1 MRAKYLLKK
10 EDREEQSMKKYLENA
25 TWIWSNPNPKED
37 EYSEFV
43 DQFIYESGNVVLQ
56 ISADS
61 NYAAY
66 INGKLAAWGQYADFP
81 YDKVY
86 DQVDVTAFCQKG
98 DNRIAIIVWYY
109 GLSSIFTYYPGKAG
123 LLYSLV
129 CDDTVLCESSERT
142 LSRKSVAYM
151 NHRKHMITPQ
161 IGYGY
166 GYDFT
171 KEDDWLTGELVGFE
185 PSAVVCQTL
194 PLRIRPCDK
203 LTLLPEVTG
212 VKCKELSETKE
223 IYDLGSEQVGFLS
236 FEIESP
242 CEQDITIAYGE
253 HLVDGC
259 VRRHIEPR
267 DFSVSFRMKKG
278 ENVFLNPFRRFA
290 CRYLEIHSEYPVKV
304 GKIGITPTMY
314 VLEEIERPVLS
325 EIQNKIYDM
334 CVETLRLC
342 MHEHYEDCPW
352 REQSLY
358 AMDSRNQMLCGYYAF
373 GEYKFPRANLELISK
388 DRRADGL
395 LSICYP
401 MELDLVIP
409 SFSLHYITACR
420 EYMLYSGDK
429 AFIEGIYPKL
439 VSIVETFTKR
449 ITEGLLYPFPGV
461 NYWNFYE
468 WREGLDGG
476 GPYCED
482 FDCTKPDVLINALL
496 SIALQNLALIADELG
511 VANTYGKQAEELNI
525 HIYRTFFDEESGIC
539 YDYPEHK
546 AYSQLGNA
554 LAVLCGAVTGE
565 YAKELCKRL
574 FQDTQMTP
582 VSLSMLCFKYDAC
595 VKVDKEYFAPMILE
609 DIQKIYTP
617 MIEFGGTTV
626 WETELGESDFDN
638 AGSLCHGWSALPI
651 YYYHILSK

>member
-1 MRAKYLLKK
+1 MREYLQ
-10 EDREEQSMKKYLENA
+10 DA

-86 DQVDVTAFCQKG
+86 DEVDVTAFCKKG

-109 GLSSIFTYYPGKAG
+109 GTKDSFTYYPGNAG
-123 LLYSLV
+123 LLYALV
-129 CDDTVLCESSERT
+129 CDGEVVCKSDVCT
-142 LSRKSVAYM
+142 LARKSPTYQ
-151 NHRKHMITPQ
+151 NHRQKYITVM

-166 GYDFT
+166 EYDIR
-171 KEDDWLTGELVGFE
+171 KEDMWLSGELVGFE
-185 PSAVVCQTL
+185 PATVVEQTL
-194 PLRIRPCDK
+194 PLRKRPCNK
-203 LTLLPEVTG
+203 LTLLPEVIGT
-212 VKCKELSETKE
+212 KCKQISETKV
-223 IYDLGSEQVGFLS
+223 IYDLGIEQVGFLS
-236 FEIESP
+236 FEMDSP
-242 CEQDITIAYGE
+242 CEQTITIAYGE

-259 VRRHIEPR
+259 VRQIIGPR
-267 DFSVSFRMKKG
+267 DFSATFQIKEGK
-278 ENVFLNPFRRFA
+278 NCFLNPFRRFG
-290 CRYLEIHSEYPVKV
+290 CRYLEIHSEHPVKV
-304 GKIGITPTMY
+304 EKIGIAPTMY
-314 VLEEIERPVLS
+314 VLEERERPVLN
-325 EIQNKIYDM
+325 EIQNKIYNM
-334 CVETLRLC
+334 CVETLHLC

-420 EYMLYSGDK
+420 EYLEYSGDK
-429 AFIEGIYPKL
+429 KFLESIYPKL
-439 VSIVETFTKR
+439 VSVVETFTKR
-449 ITEGLLYPFPGV
+449 ITEGLLLPFPGV

-468 WREGLDGG
+468 WRDGLDGG

-496 SIALQNLALIADELG
+496 SIALQNMGVIANELG
-511 VANTYGKQAEELNI
+511 IVNTYGKQAQELNTY
-525 HIYRTFFDEESGIC
+525 IYKTFFDETSGIC

-554 LAVLCGAVTGE
+554 LVVLCGAVTGE
-565 YAKELCKRL
+565 NAKIICERL
-574 FQDTQMTP
+574 FRDTQMTP

-595 VKVDKEYFAPMILE
+595 LKVDTEYFAPFILE
-609 DIQKIYTP
+609 DIEKIYIP

-651 YYYHILSK
+651 YYYHILI

>member
-43 DQFIYESGNVVLQ
+43 DQFVYEYGNVVLQ

-86 DQVDVTAFCQKG
+86 DEVDVTAFCQKG

-109 GLSSIFTYYPGKAG
+109 GMKESFTYYPGSAG
-123 LLYSLV
+123 LLYALV
-129 CDDTVLCESSERT
+129 CDGEVVCKSDVCT
-142 LSRKSVAYM
+142 LARKSPTYQ
-151 NHRKHMITPQ
+151 NHRQKYITVM

-171 KEDDWLTGELVGFE
+171 KEDDWLTGELYGFG
-185 PSAVVCQTL
+185 PSTVVEQTL
-194 PLRIRPCDK
+194 PLRVRPCDK
-203 LTLLPEVTG
+203 LTLLPEVIGTQ
-212 VKCKELSETKE
+212 CKQISKTKV

-236 FEIESP
+236 FEMDSP
-242 CEQDITIAYGE
+242 CEQTITIAYGE

-259 VRRHIEPR
+259 VRQIIGPR
-267 DFSVSFRMKKG
+267 DFSASFHIREGK
-278 ENVFLNPFRRFA
+278 NCFLNPFRRFG
-290 CRYLEIHSEYPVKV
+290 CRYLEIHSEHPVKV
-304 GKIGITPTMY
+304 EKLGIAPTMY
-314 VLEEIERPVLS
+314 VLEERERPALS

-334 CVETLRLC
+334 CIETLHLC

-373 GEYKFPRANLELISK
+373 GEYKFPRANLELISQ

-401 MELDLVIP
+401 MKVDLVIP

-420 EYMLYSGDK
+420 EYMQYSGDK
-429 AFIEGIYPKL
+429 AFLESIYPKL

-496 SIALQNLALIADELG
+496 SIALQNLASITDELG
-511 VANTYGKQAEELNI
+511 VANTYAKQAEELNI
-525 HIYRTFFDEESGIC
+525 HIYRTFFDEESSIC

-595 VKVDKEYFAPMILE
+595 LKVDKEYFAPMILE
-609 DIQKIYTP
+609 DIEKIYTP

-626 WETELGESDFDN
+626 WETELGECDFDN

-651 YYYHILSK
+651 YYYHILI